1 MPNETEGIQLLDY
14 LRVVS
19 KHRKM
24 IVGFF
29 VTTFLVVMLATFSLT
44 PQYKGTTQVIIEK
57 AAPNALETNYRSEGY
72 NPEFYETQFQLIQS
86 HAVALRVVKMLS
98 LEDTYDTYMGRYE
111 HPSLFQLILKGVRKV
126 VAKVKAVMG
135 VPKTEGPPGELEQL
149 KWTRA
154 DLIAEK
160 IRAGIDVEPIPNS
173 RIVAINYLSP
183 NPEFAPLVA
192 NSIAKAYLEETLEI
206 KMEAIRRTLGW
217 MTQKADEE
225 RVKLEASEKKIQDY
239 MRANNLVTLE
249 NRVAVL
255 PEQLSQVGADL
266 VHAQTRREEAEA
278 LYNKVRNIRKDSGVA
293 ETIPAIASDP
303 ALRTLQT
310 QILDAEQNIMQLSGK
325 YGKKHPVMIK
335 ALGDLKVLKEKKEQE
350 IARSIQSIKN
360 DYELARSTENALRA
374 QMQKS
379 KTEAQRANENFIQYQ
394 ALNREMETNR
404 QLYDALMAK
413 IKEQSVT
420 GENQPVV
427 NFWVVE
433 KASIPDSPAKPKK
446 GINALLGLALGLFGG
461 IGLAFLSEYL
471 DNTVKDPEEAEIAL
485 GTPVLGTVSLNADGK
500 PAGETVLKEPRSVF
514 AESYK
519 ALRTALL
526 LSSVGGPPKKVL
538 VTSSVSEEG
547 KTTTAVNLALVLAQ
561 SEKRV
566 LLIDGDLRKPRL
578 HKLFKL
584 RNTHGL
590 STYLAGRNSGEELLG
605 RGPLPN
611 LAVITAGPIPPN
623 PSELLSSERMK
634 ALLDVLGGQF
644 DIIICDSPPILSVTD
659 SRLLSRLFDGT
670 ILVTRGAKTTYEMA
684 RRSLKL
690 LRGVNA
696 HVLGIVINALDLKKH
711 DYYYHQYYAA
721 YQEEE
726 QAAVVSERLERVAG
740 GKG

>member
-1 MPNETEGIQLLDY
+1 MPKETEGIQLLDY
-14 LRVVS
+14 LRVVR
-19 KHRKM
+19 KHRKT

-44 PQYKGTTQVIIEK
+44 PQYQGTTQVIIEK
-57 AAPNALETNYRSEGY
+57 AAPNALATNYRPDDY

-98 LEDTYDTYMGRYE
+98 LEDTYDTYMGQYE
-111 HPSLFQLILKGVRKV
+111 HPSLFRLIVTGVGKV
-126 VAKVKAVMG
+126 VAKVKAVLG
-135 VPKTEGPPGELEQL
+135 VPKTEGPPGELAQL
-149 KWTRA
+149 KWTKA

-183 NPEFAPLVA
+183 NPEFAALVA

-278 LYNKVRNIRKDSGVA
+278 LYNKVKNIRKNSGVA

-335 ALGDLKVLKEKKEQE
+335 ALGDLAVLKEKKEQE

-433 KASIPDSPAKPKK
+433 KASIADSPAKPKK
-446 GINALLGLALGLFGG
+446 AINALLGLALGLFGG

-471 DNTVKDPEEAEIAL
+471 DNTVKDPEEAEVAL
-485 GTPVLGTVSLNADGK
+485 GTPVLGTVSLNSDGK
-500 PAGETVLKEPRSVF
+500 PVGETVLKEPRSVF

-538 VTSSVSEEG
+538 VTSSISDEG

-566 LLIDGDLRKPRL
+566 LLIDGGLR
-578 HKLFKL
+578 
-584 RNTHGL
+584 
-590 STYLAGRNSGEELLG
+590 TYLAGRNSGEELLG

-726 QAAVVSERLERVAG
+726 KAAVVSERLERVAG

>member
-1 MPNETEGIQLLDY
+1 MPIEREGTHLLDY
-14 LRVVS
+14 LKVVG
-19 KHRKM
+19 KQRKM
-24 IVGFF
+24 VGGFF
-29 VTTFLVVMLATFSLT
+29 VTTFVLVMLGTFAATPLY
-44 PQYKGTTQVIIEK
+44 QGTTQVIIEK
-57 AAPNALETNYRSEGY
+57 AAPNALATTYRTYGD

-86 HAVALRVVKMLS
+86 HAVALRVVRMLS
-98 LEDTYDTYMGRYE
+98 LEDNYDTYLGSYE
-111 HPSLFQLILKGVRKV
+111 HPSIFKLVRKGVRMV

-135 VPKTEGPPGELEQL
+135 LPKAEGPQGELENL
-149 KWTRA
+149 KWTKA

-160 IRAGIDVEPIPNS
+160 IRAGIDVEPIQNS

-183 NPEFAPLVA
+183 NPEFAALVA
-192 NSIAKAYLEETLEI
+192 NTIAKAYLEETLEI

-217 MTQKADEE
+217 MTQKAEEE
-225 RVKLEASEKKIQDY
+225 RVKLDASEKKIQDY
-239 MRANNLVTLE
+239 SRANNLITLE

-255 PEQLSQVGADL
+255 PEQLSQVGTEL
-266 VHAQTRREEAEA
+266 VRAQTRREEAEA
-278 LYNKVRNIRKDSGVA
+278 LYNKVKNIGRNSAVA

-303 ALRTLQT
+303 AIRTLQT

-325 YGKKHPVMIK
+325 YGEKHPVMIK
-335 ALGDLKVLKEKKEQE
+335 ALGDLKVLKEKMAQE

-360 DYELARSTENALRA
+360 EYELARSTENALHA

-379 KTEAQRANENFIQYQ
+379 KSEAQRANENFIQYQ
-394 ALNREMETNR
+394 ALNREKETNQ
-404 QLYDALMAK
+404 QLYDALLAK
-413 IKEQSVT
+413 IKEQTVT

-433 KASIPDSPAKPKK
+433 KASIPDSPAQPRK
-446 GINALLGLALGLFGG
+446 GINALLGLAVGLFGG
-461 IGLAFLSEYL
+461 VGLAFLTEYL
-471 DNTVKDPEEAEIAL
+471 DNTVKDPEEAEITL
-485 GTPVLGTVSLNADGK
+485 GTPVLGTVSLNSDGK
-500 PAGETVLKEPRSVF
+500 SVGETVLKEPRSVF

-538 VTSSVSEEG
+538 ITSSVSQEG

-726 QAAVVSERLERVAG
+726 KAAVVSERLERVAG

>member
-1 MPNETEGIQLLDY
+1 MPIETEGTHLLDY
-14 LRVVS
+14 VKVIS
-19 KHRKM
+19 KQRRT
-24 IVGFF
+24 IVGVF
-29 VTTFLVVMLATFSLT
+29 VTTFLLVMLITFSLT
-44 PQYKGTTQVIIEK
+44 PQYQGTTQVIIEK
-57 AAPNALETNYRSEGY
+57 AAPNALAASYRLDD

-98 LEDTYDTYMGRYE
+98 LEDTYDTYLGKYE
-111 HPSLFQLILKGVRKV
+111 HPSLFQLFFKGLGKL
-126 VAKVKAVMG
+126 VAKAKSVLG
-135 VPKTEGPPGELEQL
+135 LTKTKGPPGELANL

-160 IRAGIDVEPIPNS
+160 IRGGIEVEPIPNS
-173 RIVAINYLSP
+173 RLVAINYLSP
-183 NPEFAPLVA
+183 NPEFAALVA
-192 NSIAKAYLEETLEI
+192 NTVAKAYLAETLDI

-217 MTQKADEE
+217 MTQKAEEE
-225 RVKLEASEKKIQDY
+225 RVKLDASDKKIQDY

-255 PEQLSQVGADL
+255 PAQLSQVGTEL
-266 VHAQTRREEAEA
+266 VRAQTKREEAEA
-278 LYNKVRNIRKDSGVA
+278 LYDKVKNIGRNIREA

-325 YGKKHPVMIK
+325 YGKKHPLMIK
-335 ALGDLKVLKEKKEQE
+335 ALGDLEVLKEKKAQE
-350 IARSIQSIKN
+350 ISRIIQSIKN
-360 DYELARSTENALRA
+360 EYELARSAENALEA
-374 QMQKS
+374 QLKKS
-379 KTEAQRANENFIQYQ
+379 KSEAQRVNENFIQYQ
-394 ALNREMETNR
+394 ALNREKETNQ
-404 QLYDALMAK
+404 QLYDALLAK

-446 GINALLGLALGLFGG
+446 GINALLGIVLGLFGG
-461 IGLAFLSEYL
+461 VGLAFLTEYL

-485 GTPVLGTVSLNADGK
+485 GTPVLGTVAFNSDGK
-500 PAGETVLKEPRSVF
+500 LIGETVRTEPRSVF

-526 LSSVGGPPKKVL
+526 LSSVGGPPKRVL
-538 VTSSVSEEG
+538 ITSSVSEEG
-547 KTTTAVNLALVLAQ
+547 KTTTVVNLALVLAQ

-578 HKLFKL
+578 HKVFNL
-584 RNTHGL
+584 RNNNGL
-590 STYLAGRNSGEELLG
+590 STYLAGRNAGEELIG
-605 RGPLPN
+605 RGPLQN
-611 LAVITAGPIPPN
+611 LAVITSGPIPPN

-634 ALLDVLGGQF
+634 ALLDTLNDQF

-670 ILVTRGAKTTYEMA
+670 ILVAKGAQTTYEMA

-726 QAAVVSERLERVAG
+726 KAAVVSERLERIAG